1 MRLSIYY
8 FTRLNGHTDTCPQ
21 DSWVFI
27 IVGFLLLDCVLALF
41 FEGVG
46 YTSFEK
52 GDIVG
57 GRVFNVIF
65 RQVSNNCK
73 VYFSYSYHI

>member
-1 MRLSIYY
+1 M
-8 FTRLNGHTDTCPQ
+8 
-21 DSWVFI
+21 
-27 IVGFLLLDCVLALF
+27 GFLLLDCVLALF